1 MLRKTLLLSTFFS
14 LFAIALAAQNIKPAS
29 GRPKPVPTDSPA
41 AGNEKDPTS
50 LNRINFL
57 LPQLQT
63 AVETKNTALLDVV
76 RPDLLTIMAE
86 ESAKA
91 DGATAATM
99 TQIQAQVAGFRLVE
113 GDKNT
118 GEAIL
123 QQVARFRDLMSGAT
137 EK

>member
-1 MLRKTLLLSTFFS
+1 M
-14 LFAIALAAQNIKPAS
+14 
-29 GRPKPVPTDSPA
+29 
-41 AGNEKDPTS
+41 
-50 LNRINFL
+50 
-57 LPQLQT
+57 
-63 AVETKNTALLDVV
+63 V